1 MRHIAILFAVILFV
15 SCTNDNMYMSDND
28 DDYWS
33 KEQLLNTS
41 GLGLYPF
48 VPFTE
53 AEMRTL
59 PYDVKLERR
68 QIPESFLRNMST
80 KALFY
85 QFVYTD
91 LSKSMLMFNTMQQG
105 FETVTGQLNML
116 PELLDRPD
124 AGHVLLEILQKV
136 DPAKIN
142 GSDCFWFFD
151 CLQMISAQPEVISS
165 MSDTDIDSYV
175 LQQIRCHDA
184 IRSLAKTDENWSYPE
199 SVGGI
204 LLGLGNVMFMYEFEP
219 FLQLLEKDPGTNKP
233 VYRGDGMAR
242 SEQKA
247 LQIIDCAKQFNLQ
260 NL

>member
-28 DDYWS
+28 NDYWS

-116 PELLDRPD
+116 PVVGPPRCRTCPFRNIAKGGSSKNKRVGLFL
-124 AGHVLLEILQKV
+124 VLRLSANDLGTT
-136 DPAKIN
+136 
-142 GSDCFWFFD
+142 GSNKF
-151 CLQMISAQPEVISS
+151 
-165 MSDTDIDSYV
+165 YV
-175 LQQIRCHDA
+175 
-184 IRSLAKTDENWSYPE
+184 
-199 SVGGI
+199 
-204 LLGLGNVMFMYEFEP
+204 
-219 FLQLLEKDPGTNKP
+219 
-233 VYRGDGMAR
+233 
-242 SEQKA
+242 
-247 LQIIDCAKQFNLQ
+247 
-260 NL
+260 